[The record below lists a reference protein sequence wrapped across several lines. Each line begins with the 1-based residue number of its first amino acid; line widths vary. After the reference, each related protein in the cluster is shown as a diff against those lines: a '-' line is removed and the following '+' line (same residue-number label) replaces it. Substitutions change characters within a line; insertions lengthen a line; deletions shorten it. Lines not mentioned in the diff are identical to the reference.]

1 MLRLRSHVYGEGSHP
16 DRPVWQHVLICKEEV
31 SSGPAGVWFCVARAL
46 ELQPVP
52 AHQRPEPHVHGGS
65 GRRGPTVSRCPA
77 NAATGGGV
85 HGTGRWCGE
94 VCMGE
99 AQRQLLTAVW
109 IRHGIV
115 PATVQSIY
123 RCVDGG
129 VGSSL
134 LHLHHV
140 HRPDLP
146 SGLLAVFLSGTTYY
160 FP

>member
-85 HGTGRWCGE
+85 HGAGRLVWRSMYGWSAAAAAHCSVDTTWDCTGDSPKYLPMCG
-94 VCMGE
+94 
-99 AQRQLLTAVW
+99 W
-109 IRHGIV
+109 
-115 PATVQSIY
+115 
-123 RCVDGG
+123 RCGQFSA
-129 VGSSL
+129 SSPP
-134 LHLHHV
+134 
-140 HRPDLP
+140 RSP
-146 SGLLAVFLSGTTYY
+146 SWPS
-160 FP
+160 